1 MYIILSIIT
10 FFVLIKLLSMVA
22 MMWKT
27 NGIYM
32 LPHIIVLILSLFL
45 LSSCEKDEVLNEICV
60 NGDCSAYF
68 TVPYQQDSSGYFH
81 VKLDYSGEHDPY
93 FIIEAYATA
102 VVPEYR
108 YNDTSVVEAEF
119 KGDKTLKVLI
129 ANHLNSYEI
138 IPVVQETSIYLS
150 GNSDTLFG
158 RRTVGPI
165 PPSMIGDTLNVNA
178 EIFWDAGMQ
187 SKFKNYSLKF
197 IIE

>member
-1 MYIILSIIT
+1 MY
-10 FFVLIKLLSMVA
+10 K
-22 MMWKT
+22 K
-27 NGIYM
+27 
-32 LPHIIVLILSLFL
+32 LFL
-45 LSSCEKDEVLNEICV
+45 LLTILIVSCTKDDVSSNICI

-68 TVPYQQDSSGYFH
+68 SVPYQQDSSGYFH

-93 FIIEAYATA
+93 FVIEAYATA

-108 YNDTSVVEAEF
+108 YNDTSIVEAEF
-119 KGDKTLKVLI
+119 KGDKTLRVLI
-129 ANHLNSYEI
+129 AEHLNSYET